1 MIEMKSMSTFV
12 SCVWVCVCV
21 TVCVCVCF
29 LFSHWNHILCVYT
42 FVCRCCTCE
51 KTKQS
56 INMKS
61 LYCNCVWMSLSDEQ
75 KVPFALSFKKLMIRS
90 AHQLTEATFRL
101 QARKPKVWPSWKTE
115 SSGIKRSIQKW
126 KYLLM
131 DRKSPVLSH
140 PFFVSVC
147 VTVRFF
153 FMCVFTP
160 SHTQRPSL
168 SLCFS
173 LTKGE
178 FVLRWSLVDDGTSK
192 SSY

>member
-1 MIEMKSMSTFV
+1 MKSLSTFV
-12 SCVWVCVCV
+12 SCECVCV
-21 TVCVCVCF
+21 FSHGNHERFFVLFCVCTH
-29 LFSHWNHILCVYT
+29 SCVGAAH
-42 FVCRCCTCE
+42 V

-61 LYCNCVWMSLSDEQ
+61 LYRNCIQMSHSISGEQ
-75 KVPFALSFKKLMIRS
+75 KVPFALSLKKLMIGS

-101 QARKPKVWPSWKTE
+101 QAKKSNVWPSWKME

-147 VTVRFF
+147 VTEFF
-153 FMCVFTP
+153 CVCVCVCVYPLT
-160 SHTQRPSL
+160 HTEALSL
-168 SLCFS
+168 SVFLS
-173 LTKGE
+173 H
-178 FVLRWSLVDDGTSK
+178 
-192 SSY
+192 